1 VVSCIPVKLNMQVKV
16 KRQVEGHSRKDVPF
30 RLKQISISTSGPS
43 YLDVGL
49 TTVHHLYNVASQ
61 ERSPTFVVS
70 VARPSVSRRT
80 SPRTVVSVASH
91 HLYNVVSQARSP
103 TFVVS
108 VTRPSVSRR
117 TSSRTVG
124 STPGSSRLPVTRAP
138 GRSSAR
144 WTFDV
149 TPATSISLKRD
160 DTNVKY
166 RHGARFTKYLTDNLT
181 IMPKLRSTYDG
192 RLIYIRSHEE
202 GKAFCRYDSLA
213 KW

>member
-1 VVSCIPVKLNMQVKV
+1 MSDSPPCIICIMLRLRREALRLSSVWQGLQSVVEPHHAQSSVWQAIVCIML
-16 KRQVEGHSRKDVPF
+16 
-30 RLKQISISTSGPS
+30 
-43 YLDVGL
+43 
-49 TTVHHLYNVASQ
+49 
-61 ERSPTFVVS
+61 
-70 VARPSVSRRT
+70 
-80 SPRTVVSVASH
+80 
-91 HLYNVVSQARSP
+91 SQARSP

-138 GRSSAR
+138 GRSSER

-192 RLIYIRSHEE
+192 RLIFIRSHEE

>member
-1 VVSCIPVKLNMQVKV
+1 MSDSPPCIICIMLRLRREALRLSSVWQGLQSVVEPHHAQSSVWQAIICIML
-16 KRQVEGHSRKDVPF
+16 
-30 RLKQISISTSGPS
+30 
-43 YLDVGL
+43 
-49 TTVHHLYNVASQ
+49 SQ
-61 ERSPTFVVS
+61 ARSPTFVVS
-70 VARPSVSRRT
+70 VARLSVSRRT
-80 SPRTVVSVASH
+80 SSRTVVSVASH

-103 TFVVS
+103 TFVVR

-149 TPATSISLKRD
+149 TQATSISLKRD

>member
-70 VARPSVSRRT
+70 VA
-80 SPRTVVSVASH
+80 
-91 HLYNVVSQARSP
+91 
-103 TFVVS
+103 
-108 VTRPSVSRR
+108 RPSVSRR

-192 RLIYIRSHEE
+192 RLIFIRSHEE

-213 KW
+213 KR